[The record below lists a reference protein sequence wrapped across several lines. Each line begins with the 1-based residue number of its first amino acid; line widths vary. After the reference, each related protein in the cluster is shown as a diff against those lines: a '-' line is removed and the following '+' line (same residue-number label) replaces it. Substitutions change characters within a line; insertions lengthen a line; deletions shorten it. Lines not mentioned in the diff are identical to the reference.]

1 MLVFGALLSCDTER
15 ECVNLDDFTD
25 MWWEIQ
31 ESKHLISRCYFFSSD
46 GYIIESDN
54 ETDWIAGDWVSDT
67 CESDCSIMIESD
79 DHDLHLLGY
88 TDGCWDVNYDGLNV
102 TACECSYDM

>member
-1 MLVFGALLSCDTER
+1 
-15 ECVNLDDFTD
+15 
-25 MWWEIQ
+25 
-31 ESKHLISRCYFFSSD
+31 
-46 GYIIESDN
+46 
-54 ETDWIAGDWVSDT
+54 AGDWVSDT